1 MIERMERHIS
11 PERLAEMK
19 ELAEKKWLTQTYRGR
34 DISGTV
40 EIPLPEFGAISR
52 ALVEA
57 VHELERLYS
66 ESETRSST

>member
-1 MIERMERHIS
+1 MIKPMERHIS

-19 ELAEKKWLTQTYRGR
+19 ELAEKNWLTQTYRGP

-40 EIPLPEFGAISR
+40 EIPLAEFGAISR

-57 VHELERLYS
+57 VHELERVY
-66 ESETRSST
+66 RD

>member
-1 MIERMERHIS
+1 MERHIT

-19 ELAEKKWLTQTYRGR
+19 ELAEKKWLTQTYRGL

-40 EIPLPEFGAISR
+40 EIPLADFGAIYR

-57 VHELERLYS
+57 VHELERLYATDAEPDS
-66 ESETRSST
+66 CT